1 MRIVLLGDSHL
12 ARIRRD
18 LAALEENVLNA
29 AEGGTSSLA
38 LLAQAAT
45 VKVCADDFLV
55 VSVGTND
62 AAPWKRVALPDF
74 KRALSSCFRLVST
87 GSCAYIAPPGVVE
100 SRLTGSADRSNALL
114 DEYRHAGI
122 ATCAENGVQVVR
134 ADLLL
139 APLGATAF
147 TDDGVHLNGSGY
159 KVLLP
164 AIAAA
169 IQRPE

>member
-1 MRIVLLGDSHL
+1 MR
-12 ARIRRD
+12 
-18 LAALEENVLNA
+18 
-29 AEGGTSSLA
+29 
-38 LLAQAAT
+38 
-45 VKVCADDFLV
+45 ADDFLV

-74 KRALSSCFRLVST
+74 RQALSSCFRLVPT
-87 GSCAYIAPPGVVE
+87 GCCAYVAPPGVVE

-114 DEYRHAGI
+114 DEYRHAGV
-122 ATCAENGVQVVR
+122 AACAENGVRVVQ

-139 APLGATAF
+139 GPLGSTAF
-147 TDDGVHLNGSGY
+147 TGDGVHLNGSGY
-159 KVLLP
+159 GVLLP

>member
-1 MRIVLLGDSHL
+1 MRTVLLGDSHL

-18 LAALEENVLNA
+18 LAALENNVLNA

-38 LLAQAAT
+38 LLAQAAA
-45 VKVCADDFLV
+45 VKVRPDDFLV

-74 KRALSSCFRLVST
+74 KRALSSCFRLVPT
-87 GSCAYIAPPGVVE
+87 GSCAYIAPPGVIE
-100 SRLTGSADRSNALL
+100 SWLTGSADRSNALL
-114 DEYRHAGI
+114 DEYRDAGI
-122 ATCAENGVQVVR
+122 ATCAENGVHVVR

-139 APLGATAF
+139 GPLGGTAF
-147 TDDGVHLNGSGY
+147 TDDGVHLNASGY
-159 KVLLP
+159 RVLLP